1 MRPWRSM
8 SSRLQEKYGEKVYK
22 IPIKLD
28 LTCPNRDGTKG
39 TGGCIF
45 CGEEGGSFENEPACT
60 PIPVQLERGRER
72 LRKIGAYKFIAYFQ
86 NFSNTYMPL
95 SALKRIVEACDA
107 DDITGI
113 AIATRP
119 DCLHEAHADY
129 LAQVQRETGREIT
142 VELGLQSPNRSTL
155 VKINRGHSPADYVR
169 AQLLLRDYGL
179 RSCTHLIPNLP
190 WDTKE
195 DAVEAAKLLSALGV
209 DEVKLHALYIVKNTV
224 LGRMYEN
231 GEFTMGTRDEYI
243 ETVILFLRHLDE
255 RVVVQRVIGRAPE
268 ENALFCN
275 WNTSWWK
282 IRDEI
287 TSQMVYN
294 GWKQG
299 DLRERDLGILL
310 EDAELT
316 ERKV

>member
-8 SSRLQEKYGEKVYK
+8 SSRLMEKYGEKVYK

-28 LTCPNRDGTKG
+28 LTCPNRDGTRG

-60 PIPVQLERGRER
+60 PISVQLDRGRER
-72 LRKIGAYKFIAYFQ
+72 LRKIDAHKFIAYFQ
-86 NFSNTYMPL
+86 NFSNTYMTL
-95 SALKRIVEACDA
+95 DALREILQECRAE
-107 DDITGI
+107 DITGV
-113 AIATRP
+113 AVATRP
-119 DCLHEAHADY
+119 DCLHREHAKLLQQFQKD
-129 LAQVQRETGREIT
+129 TGKEIT

-169 AQLLLRDYGL
+169 AQLLLREFGL

-190 WDTKE
+190 WDTKA
-195 DAVEAAKLLSALGV
+195 DAVEAAKLVSALEV
-209 DEVKLHALYIVKNTV
+209 DEIKLHALYIVKGTA
-224 LGRMYEN
+224 LGQMYEK
-231 GEFTMGTRDEYI
+231 GEIAMGSREDYI
-243 ETVILFLRHLDE
+243 ETVILFLRHLAPD
-255 RVVVQRVIGRAPE
+255 VVVQRVIGRAPE
-268 ENALFCN
+268 ENSLFCN

-287 TSQMVYN
+287 SKQMVYN

-310 EDAELT
+310 T
-316 ERKV
+316 KQTQP